1 MSTAGN
7 SDIYIPVLS
16 KRMRIVAPSG
26 RGMSNFLLKHMNQ
39 ILLMCALEKK
49 IQELEKI
56 KK

>member
-7 SDIYIPVLS
+7 SDIYIPLKS
-16 KRMRIVAPSG
+16 KRK
-26 RGMSNFLLKHMNQ
+26 GMSNFLLEK
-39 ILLMCALEKK
+39 ILLMCAVKKK